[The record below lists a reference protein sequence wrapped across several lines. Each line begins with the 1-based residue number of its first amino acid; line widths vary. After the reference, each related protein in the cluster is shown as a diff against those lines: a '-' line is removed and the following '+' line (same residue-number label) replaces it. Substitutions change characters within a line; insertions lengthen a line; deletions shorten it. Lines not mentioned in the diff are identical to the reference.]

1 MNEDIR
7 EIKVMLKLNG
17 EDAATIVATLQM
29 ARNHL
34 QQAMDQAIEDG
45 LLPIV
50 QLTKTELERTSSI
63 IKGII
68 EEGGYSSDS
77 FIVDEKDLERKMR
90 QGIKAIELMKDAI
103 DKDSSDS
110 KPPPKEE
117 GKKWEKAGDNVINIL
132 DKLKEDKPD
141 DET

>member
-1 MNEDIR
+1 MSNER

-117 GKKWEKAGDNVINIL
+117 GKKWEDAGDNVINIL